1 MVNGRVEGRKT
12 ETSVLT
18 KREIEVAKL
27 VCLGYSN
34 AMIADAL
41 GIKEKTVKFHLY
53 SIYRLTSSRNRA
65 HFIANYYLN
74 GSFHKEVK

>member
-12 ETSVLT
+12 ETHSLT
-18 KREIEVAKL
+18 KRENEVAKL

-53 SIYRLTSSRNRA
+53 SIYRITRSRNRA
-65 HFIANYYLN
+65 QFIANYYIN
-74 GSFHKEVK
+74 GSFYGESK